1 MKLILHCKKFSR
13 EISGQIIEF
22 VDHLAKS
29 EHDIFF
35 TKKFSEEI
43 NRQTSKYNFRV
54 INKIGIS
61 HSKKKFDFLICFGG
75 DGTILDATTIVQ
87 NKEIPIV

>member
-29 EHDIFF
+29 EHDIFY
-35 TKKFSEEI
+35 KKNS
-43 NRQTSKYNFRV
+43 Q
-54 INKIGIS
+54 
-61 HSKKKFDFLICFGG
+61 KKLI
-75 DGTILDATTIVQ
+75 DKPQNIIL
-87 NKEIPIV
+87 E